1 MVPLATGSDYGGS
14 CRTPAAFCGVAGY
27 RPSPGVVPAIERGI
41 GLSPFGVIGPMA
53 RTVAD
58 AHLLLKAMVGEDR
71 ADPYSSSDYLRI
83 PAELAGV
90 DLGQVRAAVSA
101 DLGCAPVDREIARV
115 FGERVQ
121 RFRPAFKEVQE
132 RAPDFSGVHESFEAL
147 RCVHFLALHRER
159 VERSRALLDRNVID
173 NVDRGMQM
181 SLADVSRAHVEQT
194 RIYKRFLAF
203 FKDVDVLIAPA
214 ASVSPFPHSQLY
226 VEAINGE
233 RMPTYMRW
241 LAITYAPTLALACSA
256 AIPCGVDHKGM
267 PFGIQVI
274 GPNGADARV
283 LAVAHALEQV
293 LARDPVTARPIPP
306 LPASG
311 ERGWGLPTS
320 RTRRRG

>member
-1 MVPLATGSDYGGS
+1 
-14 CRTPAAFCGVAGY
+14 
-27 RPSPGVVPAIERGI
+27 
-41 GLSPFGVIGPMA
+41 
-53 RTVAD
+53 
-58 AHLLLKAMVGEDR
+58 
-71 ADPYSSSDYLRI
+71 
-83 PAELAGV
+83 
-90 DLGQVRAAVSA
+90 
-101 DLGCAPVDREIARV
+101 
-115 FGERVQ
+115 
-121 RFRPAFKEVQE
+121 
-132 RAPDFSGVHESFEAL
+132 
-147 RCVHFLALHRER
+147 
-159 VERSRALLDRNVID
+159 
-173 NVDRGMQM
+173 MQM

-274 GPNGADARV
+274 GPNGADTKV

-293 LARDPVTARPIPP
+293 LARDPVTARPVPP

-311 ERGWGLPTS
+311 ERGWGQPTN
-320 RTRRRG
+320 RIRRRG